1 MTARRAIGHC
11 TGEESTDT
19 GMIVGIV
26 IVWMCSFGFNSLR
39 SGEGGGMERG
49 VVAGGGRRM
58 GQESILP
65 GTKHALKLL
74 VKKRMK
80 PDITPPHT
88 STAIDRTTV
97 W

>member
-49 VVAGGGRRM
+49 VVAGDGW
-58 GQESILP
+58 
-65 GTKHALKLL
+65 
-74 VKKRMK
+74 VKSQSF
-80 PDITPPHT
+80 PAPNNIYNY
-88 STAIDRTTV
+88 